1 MNGLM
6 NLQSMLRSESDMEAF
21 NQLQME
27 QLVMADI
34 RDNCLATLENMGSQM
49 ELEDTVFGIESD
61 DVDDSDDDDDD
72 DMDIEDDD
80 DAEALDEAMVDLDL
94 ESGIST
100 SLENTTPPP
109 TTTSSSSSSSSSSSD
124 MQKQRQQ
131 QLQQMQQ
138 QSRNK
143 PDTDSATESDINKIP
158 EETEENAGRI
168 FASMSENG
176 VGADVTAES
185 CINEFDV
192 LF

>member
-34 RDNCLATLENMGSQM
+34 RDNCLATLENMGSQI

-80 DAEALDEAMVDLDL
+80 DAEALDEAMIDLDL
-94 ESGIST
+94 EGGIS
-100 SLENTTPPP
+100 
-109 TTTSSSSSSSSSSSD
+109 TSSSSSSSAD

-138 QSRNK
+138 QSHNK

>member
-72 DMDIEDDD
+72 
-80 DAEALDEAMVDLDL
+80 AEALDEAMIDLDL

-109 TTTSSSSSSSSSSSD
+109 TPSSSSSSSSSSSD

-138 QSRNK
+138 QSHNK